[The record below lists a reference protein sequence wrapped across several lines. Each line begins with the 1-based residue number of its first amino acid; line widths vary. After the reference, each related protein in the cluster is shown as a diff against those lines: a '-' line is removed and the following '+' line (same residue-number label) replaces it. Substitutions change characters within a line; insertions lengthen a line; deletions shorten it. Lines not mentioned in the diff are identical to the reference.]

1 MKKLVRML
9 SDKFDL
15 TKKNIYIKTY
25 FNNRRN
31 FLLTF
36 GDSKRTARLL
46 MKASVKA
53 AAASGI
59 VFDNVTIT

>member
-9 SDKFDL
+9 SDKFKR
-15 TKKNIYIKTY
+15 KKNIYIKTY

-46 MKASVKA
+46 MTASVKA
-53 AAASGI
+53 AAASGT